1 MHCKLTDENHTRGW
15 YLMGYN
21 YRYFCFKQKSF
32 QPWLIM
38 RIHDC
43 SIHFGHRDL
52 ANKTL
57 MYAVAWTS
65 ATSFPHSSLL
75 KPPSL
80 KPELFYWWCI
90 HTCQCSHLN
99 TSISTLHRQA
109 PARAKLLS
117 VALLSLLWTTGE
129 IITVPSNRAELVSQ
143 LTRHWYR
150 QCTRMAWGNTILVIT
165 ELKHCARMWYPSIPV
180 NSLVFSYN

>member
-1 MHCKLTDENHTRGW
+1 MEHNFGELCLHSNLQKLNKYMHCKLTDENHTRGW

-43 SIHFGHRDL
+43 SIHFDHRDL

-65 ATSFPHSSLL
+65 ATSLPHGSLL
-75 KPPSL
+75 KPPLL
-80 KPELFYWWCI
+80 KPELYVYVSAVI
-90 HTCQCSHLN
+90 QIRQYTTQ
-99 TSISTLHRQA
+99 TSPSEGKTAVCGSTIFALDDWGDNHWFQA
-109 PARAKLLS
+109 IGRS
-117 VALLSLLWTTGE
+117 
-129 IITVPSNRAELVSQ
+129 
-143 LTRHWYR
+143 
-150 QCTRMAWGNTILVIT
+150 
-165 ELKHCARMWYPSIPV
+165 
-180 NSLVFSYN
+180 